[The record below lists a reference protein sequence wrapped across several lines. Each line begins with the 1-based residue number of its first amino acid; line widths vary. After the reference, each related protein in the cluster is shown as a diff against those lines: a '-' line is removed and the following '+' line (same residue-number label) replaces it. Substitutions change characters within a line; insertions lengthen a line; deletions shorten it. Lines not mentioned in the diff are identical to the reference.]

1 MNTVQRIKSICKERK
16 IPISR
21 LESDLGF
28 GNAYISGLK
37 KGTVPDDRL
46 KLISEYLG
54 LSMNYLITGEEPN
67 SEFTPEQAT
76 LDLLLSQDMELKEAL
91 KLYATLSDEKKKHIV
106 ETIKIMSEE
115 K

>member
-1 MNTVQRIKSICKERK
+1 MNTVQRIKLICKERK

-37 KGTVPDDRL
+37 KGTVPDDRV

-54 LSMNYLITGEEPN
+54 LSMTYLITGEEEKPN
-67 SEFTPEQAT
+67 
-76 LDLLLSQDMELKEAL
+76 
-91 KLYATLSDEKKKHIV
+91 YSDELVGILAKVRKDK
-106 ETIKIMSEE
+106 ELIKALEKYFTLSEE
-115 K
+115 KRKHIISTINMISED